1 MEDRRDLT
9 AIFWDTQGKI
19 KYNTR
24 ENYFN
29 YETSMSI
36 NWNNKIARKVFINL
50 MQIFGRPNIMNLN
63 PLGIGLWD
71 SSNLKNCNFYDLP
84 IIFYEICIRDKY
96 VLDKKQKYNIKYPIL
111 ECKYNI
117 GITKKH
123 IELLSNLHNYIYYDS
138 FINTLH
144 IKSITLEENLVILDL
159 FLTLKINKE
168 EDLINNKE
176 LIMKKLNKLTD
187 EDFRH
192 NLKLLIDNINSFKL
206 ENNLFVNKN
215 LNYE

>member
-1 MEDRRDLT
+1 MNNRDLT
-9 AIFWDTQGKI
+9 AVFWDTQGKI
-19 KYNTR
+19 KYNTQQ
-24 ENYFN
+24 NYFN

-71 SSNLKNCNFYDLP
+71 SSNLKETTYYDVP
-84 IIFYEICIRDKY
+84 IIFYELCIRDKY
-96 VLDKKQKYNIKYPIL
+96 VLDKNQKYNVKYPVL

-117 GITKKH
+117 GITKEH
-123 IELLSNLHNYIYYDS
+123 IKLLSNLHNYISYDS
-138 FINTLH
+138 FINTLNV
-144 IKSITLEENLVILDL
+144 KSITLEENLIILDL
-159 FLTLKINKE
+159 FLTLKIKTE
-168 EDLINNKE
+168 KE
-176 LIMKKLNKLTD
+176 LIIKKEKVMKKLNKLID

-192 NLKLLIDNINSFKL
+192 NIKLLINNINTLKL
-206 ENNLFVNKN
+206 EKNLFVNKN

>member
-1 MEDRRDLT
+1 MNNRDLT
-9 AIFWDTQGKI
+9 AVFWDTQGKI
-19 KYNTR
+19 KYNT
-24 ENYFN
+24 EQNYFN

-71 SSNLKNCNFYDLP
+71 SSNLKETTYYDVP
-84 IIFYEICIRDKY
+84 IIFYELCIRDKY
-96 VLDKKQKYNIKYPIL
+96 VLDKNQKYNVKYPVL

-117 GITKKH
+117 GITKEH
-123 IELLSNLHNYIYYDS
+123 IKLLSNLHNYISYDS
-138 FINTLH
+138 FINTLKV
-144 IKSITLEENLVILDL
+144 KSITLEENLIILDL
-159 FLTLKINKE
+159 FLTLKIKTE
-168 EDLINNKE
+168 KE
-176 LIMKKLNKLTD
+176 LIVKKEKVMKKLNKLID

-192 NLKLLIDNINSFKL
+192 NIKLLIDNINTLKL
-206 ENNLFVNKN
+206 EKNLFVNKN